1 MAECM
6 IFHYRE
12 SDNILTR
19 FNPNTK
25 LFVVIAYS
33 VLVSSSTGL
42 GRLVLSALVLI
53 PVLGARLPLAKYLKE
68 SFFFI
73 ILAISMSLSYVI
85 GGRSLI
91 DSASYGIGFLAI
103 IFSSLLLTDST
114 MPEDIARSL
123 GLFFS
128 RIIGKRAFVLATLTE
143 ITISM
148 IPIIIDSTLGILE
161 ARKAR
166 LASFFRHP
174 VHSLVEFT
182 SSVFSNLLDKAVI
195 YTDAIYSRCYDASRC
210 IASSYRIRDY
220 VTIFATIVVLVIFFS
235 LR

>member
-123 GLFFS
+123 GLFLS
-128 RIIGKRAFVLATLTE
+128 RIIGKRAFV
-143 ITISM
+143 
-148 IPIIIDSTLGILE
+148 
-161 ARKAR
+161 
-166 LASFFRHP
+166 
-174 VHSLVEFT
+174 
-182 SSVFSNLLDKAVI
+182 KAVI